1 MTRTY
6 YTVIVLLEK
15 DKGHT
20 TEPEIAIK
28 EVKDTHLPP
37 LSITID
43 SRHIAIHT
51 FHQVYENAQRAANDT
66 RRRWKAGTFHD
77 VLNALITEIAG
88 YKTAEDHAE
97 VTP

>member
-28 EVKDTHLPP
+28 EVKDTNLPP
-37 LSITID
+37 LSITIAP
-43 SRHIAIHT
+43 RHIELHT
-51 FHQVYENAQRAANDT
+51 FHQLYENAKRAADDT
-66 RRRWKAGTFHD
+66 RCRWKAGTFHNI
-77 VLNALITEIAG
+77 LTALITEITE
-88 YKTAEDHAE
+88 YK
-97 VTP
+97 